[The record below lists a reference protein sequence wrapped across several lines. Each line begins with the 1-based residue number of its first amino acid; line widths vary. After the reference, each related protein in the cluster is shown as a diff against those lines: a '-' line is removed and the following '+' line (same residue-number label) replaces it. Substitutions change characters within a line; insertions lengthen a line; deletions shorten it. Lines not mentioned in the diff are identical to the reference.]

1 MTDIEEF
8 LSLLNISED
17 EALDALV
24 SAFSPTPPPTVRQNW
39 NRLSTFGNS
48 SPSSEEI
55 WNLMCEGDF
64 KCTLCGSHRRIT
76 IDHINSDASDHS
88 KVNLVLLCYSCN
100 RGRAKRATVD
110 YQHALRIY
118 KSTMALEKSLGR
130 FPELKEIKGLAK
142 VGQIGSA
149 TYLVKFLKAKLGYK
163 DA

>member
-1 MTDIEEF
+1 MKSIEEF
-8 LSLLNISED
+8 LKILNISED

-55 WNLMCEGDF
+55 WDLLCEGDF
-64 KCTLCGSHRRIT
+64 KCTKCGSHRRIT

-88 KVNLVLLCYSCN
+88 KENLVLLCYSCN
-100 RGRAKRATVD
+100 RGRSKRATVD
-110 YQHALRIY
+110 FNHALKIY
-118 KSTMALEKSLGR
+118 KATVSLEKRLGR
-130 FPELKEIKGLAK
+130 FPELKEIKDSAE

-149 TYLVKFLKAKLGYK
+149 TYLVKFLKVKLGYK
-163 DA
+163 NA

>member
-1 MTDIEEF
+1 MKHIEEF

-17 EALDALV
+17 EALDALL

-48 SPSSEEI
+48 APSSEEI
-55 WNLMCEGDF
+55 WNLLCEGDF
-64 KCTLCGSHRRIT
+64 KCTKCGSHRRIT

-88 KVNLVLLCYSCN
+88 KENLVLLCYSCN

-110 YQHALRIY
+110 YNHALKVY
-118 KSTMALEKSLGR
+118 KATTSLEKSLGR
-130 FPELKEIKGLAK
+130 FPELKEIKNQVK

-149 TYLVKFLKAKLGYK
+149 KYLVKFLKAKLGYQ